1 MLEIEDIISNIDNSQ
16 LVWGIIMT
24 QILGNQ
30 QNEYIK

>member
-1 MLEIEDIISNIDNSQ
+1 MLEIEDIVSNIDNRQ

-24 QILGNQ
+24 QILGNL